1 MIGMRC
7 SVVIAFGLSIYARV
21 LCAASLSEADLYAKV
36 RARFPELNLPE
47 TVPTFHVVTSHA
59 TLQAAIDTAASSAA
73 DDLMLL
79 DGRTSQTWMG
89 DTPITVNCPA
99 GKGRVI
105 ILSQDPDTGAF
116 DKPVRW
122 DGFGLSVSG
131 TNQVA
136 IDLANF
142 SIQGAVPSS
151 PMMRAGGIY
160 VMGAGALTGSCLS
173 ITGCG
178 TSAAGAYCW
187 GGAVLAMGAT
197 ATFYNSTF
205 ANNLNIDNGLSGN
218 YGAVSSLYGGYL
230 ALTHCTIA
238 GNRNSTTGV
247 TTAKDSTSTLTLTNC
262 WSTTEVFAVTT
273 TASTV
278 PHIQPAASSPVVNN
292 ATTTVMAL
300 LYDAIGN
307 PRINEAI
314 ADLGA
319 VEMMAQSEIET
330 AADLVILP
338 SGPYEVYLGWSYLAK
353 ASDFKLERSIDDGVT
368 WEEVTAETIWRQPD
382 DTEGTTAGW
391 QSARHVA
398 ASPATTALY
407 RLSYAVK
414 GESER
419 ITEEART
426 VTTPAVN
433 AVPCYHSRPQAN
445 QVIYL
450 DFQGYVDDFSVNVF
464 HARQG
469 LSSETLN
476 YIQTAPFSYEGRFED
491 LSQTYP
497 TADAIYDIWRMVAE
511 DFAIFDVDVTTEA
524 PRYDALVKT
533 DEADMTYG
541 KRVVIGYATG
551 SKTPWM
557 MGSGG
562 FSGGGPFGFQYDR
575 PAYVFGVSSRQELA
589 AQITHEVSHTF
600 NLSHDAGA
608 IHFIGENFYASE
620 YYEGVPL
627 SPDGTRIDYGITW
640 YPVMGGV
647 PNPTSY
653 SGYYYDSDDF
663 INQWSRGSYSSA
675 ENKEDDISVIL
686 GLAAGSGS
694 AITVSNLY
702 PVETRS
708 LALLEDDA
716 GDTPETAKMLAT
728 FTQSEVVSANAV
740 IGKHLTADRKGV
752 DNDLDCFT
760 VTTTSGGTLAVE
772 VEPNYLGE
780 CEGSSLD
787 AMVEVLNSRG
797 ESLVTA
803 TTPQWAANEVDFT
816 DIRNAACTLTL
827 PAAGTYTLRVSGT
840 VHPVKSSTLSAD
852 GSASAETPW
861 YFNDAENYG
870 SIGPYTLTATF
881 TAVPPPALPKP
892 FVGDTTD
899 YSSRALQRILEVTDG
914 ATPHAIVVDDGK
926 GSTLSAAAVSEAIGA
941 LEGVLVSDENNA
953 TLTVAY
959 RFNVVAIDCS
969 DKATIALTLKVSG
982 ADDAQS
988 VRFNSSAAFA
998 LFDSLKKTEIAL
1010 PEAQIVAQNE
1020 ANDTLKLIFST
1031 ENKPQIFAVRLLFRP
1046 AESQG
1051 LSEVAP

>member
-1 MIGMRC
+1 MIGIRV
-7 SVVIAFGLSIYARV
+7 SVVLAFGLSICAQV
-21 LCAASLSEADLYAKV
+21 LCAASLSDADLYAKV

-59 TLQAAIDTAASSAA
+59 TLQAAINTAASSAA
-73 DDLMLL
+73 DDLILL
-79 DGRTSQTWMG
+79 DGRASQIWTG
-89 DTPITVNCPA
+89 ETPITVNCLA
-99 GKGRVI
+99 GKGGVI
-105 ILSQDPDTGAF
+105 ILSQDPETGAF
-116 DKPVRW
+116 DQPVRW
-122 DGFGLSVSG
+122 SGFGLSVSG
-131 TNQVA
+131 SNQSA
-136 IDLANF
+136 IYLANF

-160 VMGAGALTGSCLS
+160 VMGAGELTGTCLS

-205 ANNLNIDNGLSGN
+205 ANNANSDNGMSGN
-218 YGAVSSLYGGYL
+218 YGAVSSLYGGNL

-262 WSTTEVFAVTT
+262 WVTTETLEVTT

-278 PHIQPAASSPVVNN
+278 PYIQPAASSPAVNN

-353 ASDFKLERSIDDGVT
+353 ASDFKLECSLDDGAT
-368 WEEVTAETIWRQPD
+368 WEDVTAETIWRQPD

-398 ASPATTALY
+398 ASPASTALY

-426 VTTPAVN
+426 VTTPAVD
-433 AVPCYHSRPQAN
+433 AVPCYHSRPQAS

-464 HARQG
+464 HARRG
-469 LSSETLN
+469 LASETLN
-476 YIQTAPFSYEGRFED
+476 YIQTAPFRYEGRFKD
-491 LSQTYP
+491 LSKTYP

-511 DFAIFDVDVTTEA
+511 DFAMFDVDVTTEA
-524 PRYDALVKT
+524 PAYDALVKT
-533 DEADMTYG
+533 SEADMTYG
-541 KRVVIGYATG
+541 KRVVIGYADGT
-551 SKTPWM
+551 TEPWM
-557 MGSGG
+557 EVSGG

-575 PAYVFGVSSRQELA
+575 PAYVFGVSSRQEIA
-589 AQITHEVSHTF
+589 TQITHEVSHTF

-608 IHFIGENFYASE
+608 IHFIGEDFYASE
-620 YYEGVPL
+620 YYKGVPL

-640 YPVMGGV
+640 YPVMGDV
-647 PNPTSY
+647 PNPTPY

-686 GLAAGSGS
+686 GLASGSGS

-760 VTTTSGGTLAVE
+760 MTTTSGGTLAVE

-797 ESLVTA
+797 ESLATA

-881 TAVPPPALPKP
+881 TATPPPALPKP

-899 YSSRALQRILEVTDG
+899 YSDRAVQRILAATGG
-914 ATPHAIVVDDGK
+914 AAPGTIVLDDGK
-926 GSTLSAAAVSEAIGA
+926 GSTLSAADLSEAIGA
-941 LEGVLVSDENNA
+941 LEGILCSDADNT
-953 TLTVAY
+953 TLTIAY
-959 RFNVVAIDCS
+959 RFNVAAIDCS
-969 DKATIALTLKVSG
+969 NTGLVTLTLQVAG
-982 ADDAQS
+982 ASETQS
-988 VRFNSSAAFA
+988 VRFNSSATFV
-998 LFDSLKKTEIAL
+998 LFDPLTQAEIAL
-1010 PEAQIVAQNE
+1010 PEAQIVAQGT
-1020 ANDTLKLIFST
+1020 AGDTLKLTFSA
-1031 ENKPQIFAVRLLFRP
+1031 ENKPKVFAVRLLSRP

-1051 LSEVAP
+1051 LNEVAP